1 MSRWYITSSQTADRE
16 ARSASRRSHLHP
28 SGQLKGAGLYGE
40 AYFKRVL
47 STVNVL
53 PAGED
58 WVCAAGTILYQGQ
71 MGEFALQR
79 ANADFLAGGA
89 AAVQKNALGHYAIA
103 IKRGNRIT
111 VFTDPQGSLNL
122 YYLRDGETWF
132 VSNALDICATA
143 LRAPRIDATKLLVA
157 AVQTNL
163 PGEDTFFRGVK
174 RLFGTQQIQIDLTT
188 HEFAVENL
196 PQPAS
201 SLQWGFQRIED
212 ALAQYKGEVR
222 AVFHELSG
230 VGPIGLFGTGGL
242 DSRTILSALLDQEAS
257 VQLMYGVGNTKLS
270 DYDLGDLDVVQ
281 QIAKRYHL
289 PFQQLDW
296 AGTQPYEERKLQEL
310 FRIYGFKYEIYGA
323 PDSFLRTFNGEIFSY
338 PQLFMGG
345 YSPAFTNSKPWEWPR
360 KSYHFDDLV
369 ATAMQTSKGPIEN
382 NECIAD
388 VESYKA
394 AFSNEV
400 RIALDRAGFVFPA
413 SGVSLETFVRA
424 KLFLYIRAESR
435 FLNFVNEFGHYI
447 APFLMKRL
455 YDPLVSIPF
464 QFRANDEFQLRL
476 IHALTPSL
484 VEIPLFSGWSP
495 AHVDVNTFR
504 LVRDNRMIKK
514 KSFVRRAASRAVPS
528 VMRTQA
534 RKVYSLLAR
543 SNDKKPATI
552 APRDASIVDVYGRAV
567 LSDPLGNRWFRSMTG
582 FSPKELARIRHYL
595 VAVNE
600 LGYSE

>member
-1 MSRWYITSSQTADRE
+1 MSFRE
-16 ARSASRRSHLHP
+16 WDQLDFSA
-28 SGQLKGAGLYGE
+28 
-40 AYFKRVL
+40 
-47 STVNVL
+47 
-53 PAGED
+53 PA
-58 WVCAAGTILYQGQ
+58 
-71 MGEFALQR
+71 ALIPGR
-79 ANADFLAGGA
+79 FSPLCS
-89 AAVQKNALGHYAIA
+89 
-103 IKRGNRIT
+103 IK
-111 VFTDPQGSLNL
+111 
-122 YYLRDGETWF
+122 
-132 VSNALDICATA
+132 
-143 LRAPRIDATKLLVA
+143 K
-157 AVQTNL
+157 
-163 PGEDTFFRGVK
+163 
-174 RLFGTQQIQIDLTT
+174 
-188 HEFAVENL
+188 
-196 PQPAS
+196 
-201 SLQWGFQRIED
+201 
-212 ALAQYKGEVR
+212 
-222 AVFHELSG
+222 
-230 VGPIGLFGTGGL
+230 
-242 DSRTILSALLDQEAS
+242 AS
-257 VQLMYGVGNTKLS
+257 VHLMYGVGNTKLS

-289 PFQQLDW
+289 PFQELDW

-310 FRIYGFKYEIYGA
+310 FRIYDFKYEIYGA

-345 YSPAFTNSKPWEWPR
+345 YSPAFTNSKPWEWPK
-360 KSYHFDDLV
+360 KSYHFDDLI

-394 AFSNEV
+394 AFSTEV
-400 RIALDRAGFVFPA
+400 KIALDRAGFVFPA

-495 AHVDVNTFR
+495 AHVDVKTFR
-504 LVRDNRMIKK
+504 LVRDSQMVKRR
-514 KSFVRRAASRAVPS
+514 SFARRAASRVLPS
-528 VMRTQA
+528 MIRTQA
-534 RKVYSLLAR
+534 HKAYSLLAR
-543 SNDKKPATI
+543 SGDKKPAPI

-567 LSDPLGNRWFRSMTG
+567 LNDPLGHRWFRSMAG

-595 VAVNE
+595 VAVNQ